1 MNWIL
6 KLFKKQKENYI
17 RNWKERDNVE
27 RYGFVLFVIIMVG
40 AIVLVPESEN
50 KNLPKYF
57 NLLTILFLAL
67 MFNRVKKA
75 KREVIEKN
83 KEIETQKRLI
93 EEKQKDILDSI
104 HYAKRIQT
112 SLLPTDKYINKIIS
126 GTKVD
131 DKTDKSTGDSDI
143 NF

>member
-6 KLFKKQKENYI
+6 KLLKKQKENYI
-17 RNWKERDNVE
+17 RNWKERDNIE
-27 RYGFVLFVIIMVG
+27 RYGFVLFVIIIVG
-40 AIVLVPESEN
+40 SIVLVPESES
-50 KNLPKYF
+50 KNLPKYL

-83 KEIETQKRLI
+83 KEIETQKRLV

-104 HYAKRIQT
+104 RYAKRIQT
-112 SLLPTDKYINKIIS
+112 SLLPTDKYIDKILS

-131 DKTDKSTGDSDI
+131 DKMDKSTRA
-143 NF
+143 

>member
-17 RNWKERDNVE
+17 RDWKERDNVE

-40 AIVLVPESEN
+40 SIVLVPESES
-50 KNLPKYF
+50 KNLPKYL
-57 NLLTILFLAL
+57 NLLTILFLVL

-104 HYAKRIQT
+104 RYAKRIQT
-112 SLLPTDKYINKIIS
+112 SHLPTDKFIDKILS
-126 GTKVD
+126 RTKVD
-131 DKTDKSTGDSDI
+131 DKTDKSTGA
-143 NF
+143 